1 MNAIAT
7 LTSIVANNTGIFG
20 IFANPTFGITT
31 ILMQIG
37 SEMRKMK
44 SGTTIILSL
53 EHSKERWCD
62 RMQLLGFSTNH
73 IIVNDNPL
81 PSTEMILQTIKE
93 TPSANLLIIDYL
105 ELLETETC
113 RALKD
118 IAEKFSIPIVLGGH
132 LSRDSGDY
140 HPEKRPG
147 LFAISPVCSPNRTMN
162 ISDFDFVALLHRK
175 HDCYRNIGVARRYN
189 IDNKSEFIIEI
200 NRFGDKGSLFAEWDE
215 KARLFV

>member
-1 MNAIAT
+1 MNAIKT
-7 LTSIVANNTGIFG
+7 ITNIVVNNTGIFG
-20 IFANPTFGITT
+20 IFANPGF
-31 ILMQIG
+31 
-37 SEMRKMK
+37 
-44 SGTTIILSL
+44 GTTIIFSL
-53 EHSKERWCD
+53 EHSKEQWLE
-62 RMQLLGFSTNH
+62 RMQLLGLSTNH
-73 IIVNDNPL
+73 IIINDEPK
-81 PSTEMILQTIKE
+81 PSAEMIIQTIKE
-93 TPSANLLIIDYL
+93 TPSVNLLIIDYFI
-105 ELLETETC
+105 LLETETS

-118 IAEKFSIPIVLGGH
+118 ISEEFSISIVVGGH

-147 LFAISPVCSPNRTMN
+147 LFAIAPVCSPHKTMN

-175 HDCYRNIGVARRYN
+175 HDCYRNIGVARRSN

>member
-44 SGTTIILSL
+44 SGTTITLSL
-53 EHSKERWCD
+53 EYSKERWCEH
-62 RMQLLGFSTNH
+62 MQLLGFSTNH

-81 PSTEMILQTIKE
+81 PSTETIVQTIKE

-118 IAEKFSIPIVLGGH
+118 IAEKYSIPIVLGGR
-132 LSRDSGDY
+132 LSRASGDY

-147 LFAISPVCSPNRTMN
+147 LFAISPVGSPHRTMN